1 MDIPGNGARM
11 CNKCLLLNVDVSE
24 GIELQGQITRC
35 KECGKYV
42 LYSPTQTY
50 RTLTQSKR
58 WVFVERE
65 SIEELGVMLKMIKGL
80 KRVFFLSCIQLLE

>member
-35 KECGKYV
+35 KECGKYGF
-42 LYSPTQTY
+42 YS
-50 RTLTQSKR
+50 LT
-58 WVFVERE
+58 
-65 SIEELGVMLKMIKGL
+65 
-80 KRVFFLSCIQLLE
+80 